1 MNDSKIFA
9 HIAQERA
16 ARALVLFFVGSALAA
31 AATGNPGPALALAF
45 GAGLFNA
52 ARPGPTADLD
62 RMTGR

>member
-1 MNDSKIFA
+1 MNDPKIFA

-16 ARALVLFFVGSALAA
+16 ARILALAFVGSALAA
-31 AATGNPGPALALAF
+31 VLSGNPGPALALAL

-62 RMTGR
+62 RITGR